1 MLKIPKWD
9 VVNPSW
15 VTWVHTIARDAGSL
29 EPLGQLQC
37 EEHVAQFAVAVGLE
51 ELPAEAA
58 SAQVLVHRQRLSN
71 NTTQQNQQTDV
82 RVGRLRQRNRW
93 QVKMWWCKV
102 SRRCQAGMWPEEHI
116 WVLPLR
122 NKSLWRQT
130 RAQLE
135 EPVLNMWR
143 GNVPEAALCASFFV
157 RVFSV
162 LQKD

>member
-1 MLKIPKWD
+1 MLKIPRWD
-9 VVNPSW
+9 VLNPSW
-15 VTWVHTIARDAGSL
+15 VTWVHTITRDAGSS

-71 NTTQQNQQTDV
+71 NTTQQNQHGST
-82 RVGRLRQRNRW
+82 RVCREVMTEEQVTGKNVMMQGVQEVSGRNVAW
-93 QVKMWWCKV
+93 
-102 SRRCQAGMWPEEHI
+102 GTH

-122 NKSLWRQT
+122 NKSQWRQIT
-130 RAQLE
+130 AQLE
-135 EPVLNMWR
+135 EPVLNMWQR
-143 GNVPEAALCASFFV
+143 ECPWSCSMHPLLLKGC
-157 RVFSV
+157 V